1 MSKTNEDLAREIRDL
16 REEIKQMKEIVG
28 VLFTMVLESED
39 EGEEAGLLP
48 SGMEIPRMN
57 N

>member
-1 MSKTNEDLAREIRDL
+1 MSKTNEDLAREIREL

-28 VLFTMVLESED
+28 VLFTMVIESDD
-39 EGEEAGLLP
+39 EGEEASLFP
-48 SGMEIPRMN
+48 ADMDIPRMN

>member
-28 VLFTMVLESED
+28 VLFTMVFESED
-39 EGEEAGLLP
+39 EEEEAGLFP

>member
-1 MSKTNEDLAREIRDL
+1 MNKTNEDLAREIREL

-28 VLFTMVLESED
+28 VLSTMVIESDDED
-39 EGEEAGLLP
+39 EEAALFP
-48 SGMEIPRMN
+48 SDMDVPRLN